1 MNQIKTSEIYNAVDN
16 DNYRII
22 RDEVPYSIGDVS
34 NIILD
39 ANQVRDLLRDNR
51 NSEFDTNNSLQVAE
65 HLRDSW
71 KLTTKNTSQTSEYT
85 IPLNNGTI
93 IVKSLMMKQFFLEI
107 ELKKIN
113 FLNLEFL

>member
-51 NSEFDTNNSLQVAE
+51 NSEFDTNNSTGVAE

-71 KLTTKNTSQTSEYT
+71 KLTTKNTSQK
-85 IPLNNGTI
+85 I
-93 IVKSLMMKQFFLEI
+93 IHVLCDCVRTMQIQILFVTCS
-107 ELKKIN
+107 
-113 FLNLEFL
+113 